1 MKVAGISVEAIEVP
15 FDKPFK
21 GSSYA
26 VVSRRALIA
35 RVTLDDGTVAVC
47 HSGNGHENAPLV
59 AALATEV
66 GQLMIGK
73 SLHSMEQNW
82 AELFDLAG
90 PVQSQFRQR
99 NLTHAI
105 ATVDTALW
113 HALGVASDQPLCR
126 LLGSDPNPIPA
137 MYIGGYYG
145 EGTPQQ
151 DVEAAMEFV
160 AVSGVAAV
168 KLKVGGNDVSID
180 IEKLRLTREIGGVG
194 LQIVCDANGGWDLR
208 SARRFADAA
217 ADYGIEWLEEP
228 VHWHS
233 DVDGMLVMRANGK
246 VQIGAGQSETSP
258 QRAAKLIK
266 DGVVDVINFDASWGG
281 GITGWRK
288 VAGLAE
294 LSGVRVAHHSE
305 PHLGMHLL
313 ASIRHR
319 GYVEIYEPERD
330 PVWYEMVDAPPIVD
344 GAIVA
349 PYGPGIGLTIDESFV
364 ARYRVSAAPR

>member
-1 MKVAGISVEAIEVP
+1 MKVADIKVEAIVVP
-15 FDKPFK
+15 FAKPFQ

-47 HSGNGHENAPLV
+47 HSGNGHEDAPLV
-59 AALATEV
+59 AKLATEI
-66 GQLMIGK
+66 GQLMIGR
-73 SLHSMEQNW
+73 SLHSVEQNW
-82 AELFDLAG
+82 AELFRVAG
-90 PVQSQFRQR
+90 PVQSPWRQR

-113 HALGVASDQPLCR
+113 HALGVTTDTPLSR
-126 LLGSDPNPIPA
+126 LLGNDPDPIPT

-145 EGTPQQ
+145 EGTARE
-151 DVEAAMEFV
+151 DVESALEFV
-160 AVSGVAAV
+160 RDSGVAAM
-168 KLKVGGNDVSID
+168 KLKVGHADVDVD
-180 IEKLRLTREIGGVG
+180 IEKLRLARELGGDA

-208 SARRFADAA
+208 SARKFADAA
-217 ADYGIEWLEEP
+217 AEHGIEWLEEP

-233 DVDGMLVMRANGK
+233 DREGMRLMRANGK
-246 VQIGAGQSETSP
+246 VEIGAGQSEISP
-258 QRAAKLIK
+258 QGAARLIK
-266 DGVVDVINFDASWGG
+266 DEVIDVINFDASWGG

-288 VAGLAE
+288 VAGLAD

-313 ASIRHR
+313 AGIGNR

-330 PVWYEMVDAPPIVD
+330 PVWYQMVDAPSVIN
-344 GAIVA
+344 GAITA
-349 PYGPGIGLTIDESFV
+349 PYGPGIGLMIDESFV
-364 ARYRVSAAPR
+364 ARYRVETS

>member
-1 MKVAGISVEAIEVP
+1 MKVADIKVEAIVVP
-15 FDKPFK
+15 FDKPFL

-35 RVTLDDGTVAVC
+35 RVTLDDGTETVC
-47 HSGNGHENAPLV
+47 HSGNGHEDAPLV
-59 AALATEV
+59 AKLATEI

-73 SLHSMEQNW
+73 SLHSVEQNW
-82 AELFDLAG
+82 AELFDVAG
-90 PVQSQFRQR
+90 PVQSQWRQR

-113 HALGVASDQPLCR
+113 HALGVTTDQPLCR

-145 EGTPQQ
+145 EGTPEQ
-151 DVEAAMEFV
+151 DVEDAIEFV
-160 AVSGVAAV
+160 KSSGVAAV
-168 KLKVGGNDVSID
+168 KLKVGSRVDID
-180 IEKLRLTREIGGVG
+180 IAKLRLTRELGGDD
-194 LQIVCDANGGWDLR
+194 LQIVCDANGGWDLPT
-208 SARRFADAA
+208 ARRFADAA
-217 ADYGIEWLEEP
+217 VEYGIEWLEEP

-233 DVDGMLVMRANGK
+233 DVDGMRLMRANGK

-266 DGVVDVINFDASWGG
+266 DDVVDVVNFDASWGG

-305 PHLGMHLL
+305 PQLGMHLL
-313 ASIRHR
+313 AGIRHR

-330 PVWYEMVDAPPIVD
+330 PVWYEMIDTPPVID
-344 GAIVA
+344 GAISA
-349 PYGPGIGLTIDESFV
+349 PYGPGIGLVIDESFV
-364 ARYRVSAAPR
+364 QRYRAS